1 MTQATDP
8 IEFVGQTSPIQ
19 ERFTEVPTE
28 NLSPNL
34 IEQLATICATST
46 EDQDLADHGRD
57 WWPLAMH
64 WALIDETH
72 RCR

>member
-34 IEQLATICATST
+34 IELLAAICATST
-46 EDQDLADHGRD
+46 EDQDLADHRR
-57 WWPLAMH
+57 
-64 WALIDETH
+64 TVQ
-72 RCR
+72 